1 MTSPAAMINHESGGA
16 AYSVVAMIM
25 FQFGRLSFHFLTTAS
40 SKSIEA
46 LGTQLVHLLPQTG
59 EGCKSVQLRGFLSF
73 KGNVPLDLLGKVSL
87 LLIATPAEKRPPPQ
101 PVIRRGPML
110 KSATASAAAPPPPD
124 LDASFESFLQDL
136 L

>member
-1 MTSPAAMINHESGGA
+1 MQLLPEQIFSSRFCAVDMTSPAAMIIHESGGA

-25 FQFGRLSFHFLTTAS
+25 FQFRRLSFHFLTTAS

-59 EGCKSVQLRGFLSF
+59 EGCTSVQLRGFLSF

-87 LLIATPAEKRPPPQ
+87 LLIVTCL
-101 PVIRRGPML
+101 RRGS
-110 KSATASAAAPPPPD
+110 SAYAS
-124 LDASFESFLQDL
+124 SHL